1 MAKKEQVI
9 SRRVAKAR
17 EAVIKQK
24 PIEINYQIPP
34 DTVLLYT
41 DQYAVQ
47 FYADEFVI
55 SFFQT
60 EHPLVFSGEEFDKRE
75 TLDAKCVARFVLNP
89 NQMGKF
95 VLAINQNFHRWREV
109 YIPQNEDATQSE
121 VEK

>member
-1 MAKKEQVI
+1 MAKKKPVI
-9 SRRVAKAR
+9 SRRVAKAQ

-24 PIEINYQIPP
+24 PIDINYKIS
-34 DTVLLYT
+34 DELGLLYS
-41 DQYAVQ
+41 DQFVIQ

-75 TLDAKCVARFVLNP
+75 TLDARCIARFVLNP

-95 VLAINQNFHRWREV
+95 VFAVNKNLQRWREV
-109 YIPQNEDATQSE
+109 YVLQDEDATQGE
-121 VEK
+121 VAK